1 MFVAAYKYAQSLWR
15 LRHPCYAW
23 HVKLRRILLQI
34 TSCVIAVGAAAP
46 SFAQVVPGST
56 GFQNT
61 NPFGVNGPVLNSG
74 PNPATN
80 LTILYSNPL
89 ASPGTN
95 LITPAGFSVHQTALG
110 NFLFAN
116 AGTGALANL
125 QTASLLSNIGFNNP
139 SLVTQTARSFLAPT
153 FINSDFPTD
162 KVDRKLKRKK
172 HHPFVAAGQST
183 LPSIPLI
190 ANNSDAYS
198 LRHDGKAKIT
208 SASPN
213 SFVLENGSILVVAH
227 KPIEIVC
234 NDLRI
239 KLDGNAMVHLSVSPN
254 CVTVRTLH
262 DDHMNDV
269 KIAIGTEI
277 ISVAVGT
284 ELCIGDDEAAVAAEL
299 SKDTMN
305 RRGSIGSKLA
315 NGKFAKTS
323 TFPLHAMLLHPMLI
337 SMYRHGDQDRTHI
350 QKVMKTAA
358 CLHLA
363 GRNGSM

>member
-1 MFVAAYKYAQSLWR
+1 L
-15 LRHPCYAW
+15 P
-23 HVKLRRILLQI
+23 I
-34 TSCVIAVGAAAP
+34 TSFAVAIGAAAP
-46 SFAQVVPGST
+46 CLAQVVPGST

-74 PNPATN
+74 PNPQTN
-80 LTILYSNPL
+80 LTILYGNPL

-95 LITPAGFSVHQTALG
+95 LVTPPGFSVHQTPIG

-116 AGTGALANL
+116 AGNGALANL

-139 SLVTQTARSFLAPT
+139 SLVTQTARFLPPT
-153 FINSDFPTD
+153 FINGDFPTD
-162 KVDRKLKRKK
+162 KVERKHKRKK
-172 HHPFVAAGQST
+172 HKSIFGKDDEKKPGPYQPVAVAPS

-198 LRHDGKAKIT
+198 LRHDGQAKIT
-208 SASPN
+208 TATAN
-213 SFVLENGSILVVAH
+213 SFTVENGSILVVAH
-227 KPIEIVC
+227 KPIEITC
-234 NDLRI
+234 NGMRVT
-239 KLDGNAMVHLSVSPN
+239 LDTNAMVHLSVSKD

-269 KIAIGTEI
+269 KVAVGTEK

-284 ELCIGDDEAAVAAEL
+284 ELCIGNDEATVSAEL
-299 SKDTMN
+299 SRDTMN

-323 TFPLHAMLLHPMLI
+323 TFPLHMMLLHPMLI
-337 SMYRHGDQDRTHI
+337 SMYRHGEQDRSHV

-358 CLHLA
+358 CLHIA